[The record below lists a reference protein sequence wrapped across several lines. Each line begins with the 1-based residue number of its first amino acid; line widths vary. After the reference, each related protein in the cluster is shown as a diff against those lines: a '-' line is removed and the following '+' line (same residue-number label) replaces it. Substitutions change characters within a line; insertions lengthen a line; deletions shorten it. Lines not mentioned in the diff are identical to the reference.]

1 MHLLCLGGGPA
12 GLYFGLL
19 MKLQDSSVQVTVV
32 ERNRP
37 FDTFGWGVVL
47 SDQTLVNLQ
56 AADPVSAR
64 LIGDAFNHWD
74 DVEMHFKGQSV
85 RSGGHGFCGIGRKR
99 LLNILQDRCLELG
112 VDLVF
117 ETDVAD
123 DQAMAAQYNADIVI
137 ACDGLN
143 SRIRS
148 RYADTF
154 KPDVEMRN
162 CRFVWLGTHQTFD
175 AFTFAF
181 EQTEHGWFAAH
192 AYQFDATTS
201 TFIVETPEAVWQAH
215 GLDQMSQPDGIAFC
229 ERLFAKYLNGHPLM
243 NNATHVRGSAIWI
256 RFPRVVCERWV
267 HVESIA
273 GKRVPIVLMG
283 DAAHTAHFSIGSG
296 TKLAL
301 EDAIELARCLAG
313 QPDLDAALKAYEAVR
328 SVEVLKIQNAARNS
342 TEWFENVK
350 RYSGL
355 EAEQFFYSM
364 MTRSQRI
371 SHENLRVRDAAWL
384 QGYEQ
389 WLAGKAPTLFTSC
402 NALAPAGATAPA
414 VRQSRSRGPGL
425 KEEVPSEGSFRNARN
440 ERGSVGATLPM
451 LLPLK
456 VRELELKNRIVV
468 SPMAMYS
475 AVNGVPQD
483 FHLVHLGARALGG
496 AALVFVEMTAP
507 CPEGRIT
514 PACTGLWN
522 DVQMLAFKRIAD
534 FVHASG
540 TGAKIGLQLGHS
552 GPKGSTQVGW
562 ETPDEPLPHGNWPL
576 LAASALAYG
585 PANQQPAAMTRSD
598 MKRLKDQ
605 FAQSTRRAVDAGFDW
620 LELHCAHGYLLSS
633 FITPLINQ
641 RSDDYGGSLENRCRY
656 PLEVFSAMREVWPA
670 HLPMSVRISAHDWAP
685 GGNTADDAVEIARL
699 FKAAGCDV
707 IDVSSGQTT
716 RAARPVYGR
725 MYQTPFADRIRNEVG
740 IQTMA
745 VGAISEADQ
754 VNSII
759 AAGRADL
766 CAVAR
771 PHLADPAWTLHE
783 AARLQSRQLEWPLP
797 YLSGRDQLYREIFKQ
812 KEAVAQAG
820 HAQAAIN

>member
-1 MHLLCLGGGPA
+1 MRIVCLGGGPA
-12 GLYFGLL
+12 GLYFSLL
-19 MKLQDSSVQVTVV
+19 MKLQNPAYVVTVV

-47 SDQTLVNLQ
+47 SDQTLGNLR
-56 AADPVSAR
+56 AADPVSAQ

-74 DVEMHFKGQSV
+74 DVEMFFKGRSV
-85 RSGGHGFCGIGRKR
+85 RSGGHGFCGIGRKK
-99 LLNILQDRCLELG
+99 LLNILQERCIDLG

-117 ETDVAD
+117 EADVQD
-123 DQAMAAQYNADIVI
+123 DQALALQYNADIVI

-143 SRIRS
+143 SRVRT
-148 RYADTF
+148 RYESTYQ
-154 KPDVEMRN
+154 PDVEMRD
-162 CRFVWLGTHQTFD
+162 CRFVWLGTKKTFD

-181 EQTEHGWFAAH
+181 EKTVHGWFAAH
-192 AYQFDATTS
+192 AYKFDADTS
-201 TFIVETPEAVWQAH
+201 TFIVETPQSVWEAH
-215 GLDQMSQPDGIAFC
+215 GLDKMSQEEGIAFC
-229 ERLFAKYLNGHPLM
+229 ERLFAKYLDGNPLL

-267 HVESIA
+267 HTEKVD
-273 GKRVPIVLMG
+273 GRDVPVVLMG

-301 EDAIELARCLAG
+301 EDAIELARCFAKTSNVTK
-313 QPDLDAALKAYEAVR
+313 ALQAYEAVR

-342 TEWFENVK
+342 TEWFENVE

-371 SHENLRVRDAAWL
+371 SHENLRVRDADWL
-384 QGYEQ
+384 AGYEQ
-389 WLAGKAPTLFTSC
+389 WLAKSPSSKFPPAPMF
-402 NALAPAGATAPA
+402 
-414 VRQSRSRGPGL
+414 
-425 KEEVPSEGSFRNARN
+425 
-440 ERGSVGATLPM
+440 
-451 LLPLK
+451 LPLK
-456 VRELELKNRIVV
+456 IRDVTLKNRVVV
-468 SPMAMYS
+468 SPMATYS
-475 AVNGVPQD
+475 AVDGVAQD

-496 AALVFVEMTAP
+496 AALVFVEMTSP
-507 CPEGRIT
+507 SPEGRIT
-514 PACTGLWN
+514 PGCTGLYN
-522 DVQMLAFKRIAD
+522 EAQMLALKRIVD
-534 FVHASG
+534 FAHASG
-540 TGAKIGLQLGHS
+540 NGSKMGLQLGHS

-562 ETPDEPLPHGNWPL
+562 EQTDEPLATDNWPL
-576 LAASALAYG
+576 IAASAVSFG
-585 PANQQPAAMTRSD
+585 PNNQTPTAMTRAD
-598 MKRLKDQ
+598 MARVTAE
-605 FAQSTRRAVDAGFDW
+605 FVQSTRYAIDAGFDW

-633 FITPLINQ
+633 FITPLTNV
-641 RSDDYGGSLENRCRY
+641 RTDDYGGSLENRCRY
-656 PLEVFSAMREVWPA
+656 PLEVFKAMRAAWPA
-670 HLPMSVRISAHDWAP
+670 NLPMSVRISAHDWAP
-685 GGNTADDAVEIARL
+685 GGNTDDDAVAIAHL

-716 RAARPVYGR
+716 RAAKPVYGR

-745 VGAISEADQ
+745 VGAISESDQ

-783 AARLQSRQLEWPLP
+783 AAKMQSRHVVWPKP
-797 YLSGRDQLYREIFKQ
+797 YESGRDQMYREIAKQ
-812 KEAVAQAG
+812 KALIAQ
-820 HAQAAIN
+820 